1 MSGEQNKFR
10 VKEWMIRLNISRK
23 ELADKIGVSETT
35 ITNVC
40 VERAMPS
47 MQLLFD
53 IANVFDVDVRDLIVP
68 TKGNSYTQQQVD
80 KAKEL
85 LQQSLD
91 VLSK

>member
-1 MSGEQNKFR
+1 MGKSVTKFR
-10 VKEWMIRLNISRK
+10 VKEWMVKRDVSRA
-23 ELADKIGVSETT
+23 ELAGKVGVSETT

-47 MQLLFD
+47 MQVLFD
-53 IANVFDVDVRDLIVP
+53 IARVLDVDVRDLIVP
-68 TKGNSYTQQQVD
+68 TKGNSYTEEQVN

-91 VLSK
+91 VLR